1 MMVISFR
8 VTGGCAYITTI
19 YDCAFVINTY
29 QVNLL
34 NEHNLGIRKTPQTLV
49 NKTQWTQNMYML
61 FSNFQ
66 SIWVF
71 FVFCFFVCFYFCVF
85 CGTQISGQSECS
97 LCFLTKPLICACSFE
112 HFCASR
118 LRRDCAVCA
127 LIYDITSLIYAYLT
141 NMYSWYCSQN
151 NTCI

>member
-66 SIWVF
+66 SI
-71 FVFCFFVCFYFCVF
+71 CLFFVCLFVF
-85 CGTQISGQSECS
+85 LFVFISM
-97 LCFLTKPLICACSFE
+97 CFVVPKYPVRVS
-112 HFCASR
+112 
-118 LRRDCAVCA
+118 A
-127 LIYDITSLIYAYLT
+127 LYVF
-141 NMYSWYCSQN
+141 
-151 NTCI
+151 